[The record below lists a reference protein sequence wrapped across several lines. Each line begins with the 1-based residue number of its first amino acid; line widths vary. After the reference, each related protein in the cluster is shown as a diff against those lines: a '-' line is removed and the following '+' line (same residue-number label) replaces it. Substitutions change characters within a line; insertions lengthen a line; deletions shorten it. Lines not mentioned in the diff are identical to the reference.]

1 MKALLALIILCVL
14 SMPLAQA
21 GEVSYVAGLTGIE
34 CADCKKT
41 IAQSLGKLKGVK
53 TIRITKMAD
62 DRHSLTIV
70 TDGTVVIAKEDAVKA
85 LGKDSHYAIVS
96 WSKAG

>member
-1 MKALLALIILCVL
+1 MKALFALFAICVL
-14 SMPLAQA
+14 SISSAHA

-70 TDGTVVIAKEDAVKA
+70 TDGTTVIAKSDAVKA
-85 LGKDSHYAIVS
+85 LGKDSHYVIVS
-96 WSKAG
+96 WGKAR

>member
-1 MKALLALIILCVL
+1 MKALFTLFACCVL
-14 SMPLAQA
+14 SLPSVQA
-21 GEVSYVAGLTGIE
+21 GDVSYVAGLTGIE

-41 IAQSLGKLKGVK
+41 IARSLGKLKGVK
-53 TIRITKMAD
+53 TIRITKVTD

-70 TDGTVVIAKEDAVKA
+70 TDGTVAIAKDEAVKA
-85 LGKDSHYAIVS
+85 LGKDSHYVIVS

>member
-1 MKALLALIILCVL
+1 MKALLAVFAIFVL
-14 SMPLAQA
+14 FLSSAHA

-34 CADCKKT
+34 CADCKKK

-62 DRHSLTIV
+62 DKHSLTIV
-70 TDGTVVIAKEDAVKA
+70 TDGTVAISKDDAVKA
-85 LGKDSHYAIVS
+85 LGDESHYVIVS
-96 WSKAG
+96 WNKAG

>member
-1 MKALLALIILCVL
+1 MKALFAIVALCVL
-14 SMPLAQA
+14 ILPSAQA

-62 DRHSLTIV
+62 DKHTLTIV
-70 TDGTVVIAKEDAVKA
+70 TDGTASIAKEDAMKA
-85 LGKDSHYAIVS
+85 LGKDSHYVIVS